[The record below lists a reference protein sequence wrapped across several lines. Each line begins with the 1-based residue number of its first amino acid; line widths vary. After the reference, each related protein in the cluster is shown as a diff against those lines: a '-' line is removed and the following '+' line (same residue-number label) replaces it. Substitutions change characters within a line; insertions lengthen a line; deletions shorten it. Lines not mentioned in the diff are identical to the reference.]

1 MVNWEWDVISKQGNI
16 KNCHLNH
23 SEPSWCPGTARQL
36 HLWMHLKDTSSI
48 GSKQLARKLAMVNWE
63 WDVISKQGNVKECH
77 LNHSEPSGRPGTAR
91 QLHLWIHLK
100 DTSSIGSKQLACTL
114 VIVNCKWDVIL
125 RHDNVKVCHLN
136 YSEPSWR
143 PATAHQLLLWRHLK
157 DLSSKGGRQ
166 LAPELAILNWEWDI
180 I

>member
-1 MVNWEWDVISKQGNI
+1 MCKCAHVWACMHVCEHVRVLARMHVCVLSTIYPLQRWKTKVFSRILRSLAVVNFKWDVILRQDNVKVY
-16 KNCHLNH
+16 HLNY
-23 SEPSWCPGTARQL
+23 SEPSW
-36 HLWMHLKDTSSI
+36 
-48 GSKQLARKLAMVNWE
+48 
-63 WDVISKQGNVKECH
+63 
-77 LNHSEPSGRPGTAR
+77 RPGTAR

-100 DTSSIGSKQLACTL
+100 DTSSIGSKQLACAL

-125 RHDNVKVCHLN
+125 RYDNVKVCHVN